1 MIKHKRLNLEHQPCE
16 EAEDYNFN
24 ICVKESLSEKVGC
37 RLPWDRWSRQDR
49 AICTER
55 EQFRQFEIGYLDL
68 MLKEVG
74 NIERST
80 GCLKPCSYNEYKF
93 VNSIPKDIMAKDI
106 PDDKIAIGLW
116 AVSEETQFEDEVF
129 Q

>member
-1 MIKHKRLNLEHQPCE
+1 M
-16 EAEDYNFN
+16 AEPEW
-24 ICVKESLSEKVGC
+24 VS
-37 RLPWDRWSRQDR
+37 
-49 AICTER
+49 TER
-55 EQFRQFEIGYLDL
+55 EQFRQFDIRYTAL
-68 MLKEVG
+68 MLAEVAK
-74 NIERST
+74 IEKLT

-93 VNSIPKDIMAKDI
+93 VNYIPKDIMAKDI